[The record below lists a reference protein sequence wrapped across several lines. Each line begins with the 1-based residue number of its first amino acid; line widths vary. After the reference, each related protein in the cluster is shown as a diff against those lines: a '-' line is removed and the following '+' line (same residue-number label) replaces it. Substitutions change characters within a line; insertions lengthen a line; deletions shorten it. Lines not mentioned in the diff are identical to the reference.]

1 MQEIQSRVVKME
13 YINWR
18 LLHFLQDDD
27 FKQWIDRG
35 DEKHLSHLELKDRIR
50 SNVWRYPSGA
60 SRANPEHD
68 MIKNHPT
75 PKPVSMIADSILDT
89 TYKGDLVIDWF
100 SGSGTCLMACEKTE
114 RFARV
119 TEIEPLYVQLAISR
133 YLNYCKKVGKS
144 VKFNHENG
152 VLTENDFY
160 GRDN

>member
-13 YINWR
+13 YI
-18 LLHFLQDDD
+18 
-27 FKQWIDRG
+27 
-35 DEKHLSHLELKDRIR
+35 
-50 SNVWRYPSGA
+50 
-60 SRANPEHD
+60 
-68 MIKNHPT
+68 
-75 PKPVSMIADSILDT
+75 
-89 TYKGDLVIDWF
+89 DWF
-100 SGSGTCLMACEKTE
+100 SGSGSCLMACEKTE